1 MCIDR
6 VVRSV
11 RARGVRARSAR
22 ISIILHFYETYRSL
36 IHSNTGTARARR
48 AGMALSLVSPKEQK
62 MYTRICADLDLLNGM
77 DAFPVSLEIMRSI
90 HSRVNCAQKLT
101 KLQRKRSKESTEIT
115 WLKKSAE
122 EADLILD
129 DELQD
134 RVEEEDKRTREASKQ
149 MKSMQGRLKALLR
162 EKLRARHGILTIF
175 AHLNKS
181 ESEPSHFVPKSKK
194 NKRKKMEEE
203 EVVKKKKG
211 GKGHAA
217 KKRKKAAFW

>member
-1 MCIDR
+1 
-6 VVRSV
+6 
-11 RARGVRARSAR
+11 
-22 ISIILHFYETYRSL
+22 
-36 IHSNTGTARARR
+36 
-48 AGMALSLVSPKEQK
+48 MALSLVSPKEQK
-62 MYTRICADLDLLNGM
+62 LYTRICADLDLLNGM

-122 EADLILD
+122 EAELILD
-129 DELQD
+129 DDLQD

-203 EVVKKKKG
+203 EEVVKKKKG
-211 GKGHAA
+211 GKGPAA

>member
-1 MCIDR
+1 
-6 VVRSV
+6 
-11 RARGVRARSAR
+11 
-22 ISIILHFYETYRSL
+22 
-36 IHSNTGTARARR
+36 
-48 AGMALSLVSPKEQK
+48 MALSLVSPKEQK
-62 MYTRICADLDLLNGM
+62 MYTRICADLDILNGM

-101 KLQRKRSKESTEIT
+101 KLQRKRSKESTDIA

-122 EADLILD
+122 EAELILD
-129 DELQD
+129 DDLQD

-149 MKSMQGRLKALLR
+149 MKSMQNRLKALLG

-181 ESEPSHFVPKSKK
+181 ESEPSHFVPKSK

-203 EVVKKKKG
+203 DGEVVKKKKKND
-211 GKGHAA
+211 KGQAA